1 MSYHNKLNPHN
12 NQLVRNPKKK
22 KRNCQKIQ
30 QRTLNQL
37 TKKFKNYRNNRL
49 ISKLLK
55 FKLKNNNIHNNLMP
69 IKDINSS
76 LMDFT
81 HNLINNNSIL
91 TNIKDTLHINS
102 LNINKFNN
110 NLTLKIIHNKITQDN
125 TTININNSK
134 GKIITNFNHNKIYP
148 NHKQFNNPQ
157 YNK

>member
-1 MSYHNKLNPHN
+1 
-12 NQLVRNPKKK
+12 
-22 KRNCQKIQ
+22 
-30 QRTLNQL
+30 
-37 TKKFKNYRNNRL
+37 
-49 ISKLLK
+49 
-55 FKLKNNNIHNNLMP
+55 MP

-148 NHKQFNNPQ
+148 NHK
-157 YNK
+157 